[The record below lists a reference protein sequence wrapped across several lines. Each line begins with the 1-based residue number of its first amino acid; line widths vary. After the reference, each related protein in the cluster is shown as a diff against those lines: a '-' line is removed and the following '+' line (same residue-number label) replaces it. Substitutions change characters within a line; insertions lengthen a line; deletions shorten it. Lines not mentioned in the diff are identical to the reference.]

1 MTRTGA
7 VVSGGRRA
15 SAAIVLALV
24 LPLLAP
30 GRLPGQPAPAPVQAV
45 SGARAY
51 EHVMALSQRVGPHV
65 AGTPEDRTTATYIAR
80 QLESDGYAVE
90 WQAFPF
96 RYFNT
101 RSVELTVPSQRTLV
115 LHPQVMIYSPSSPAG
130 GITADLADAGIGRPD
145 DVRGRPVA
153 GKVALVGRGTL
164 SFRDKAMN
172 AAAAG
177 AAAVIIYNSRAE
189 AFVGT
194 IGGADVKIP
203 VVSISGAEGLQLL
216 DLVRSGTVTVHLNV
230 QTMSETRTTWN
241 IIGTKTGTRDP
252 HRVLVVGGHR
262 DTVAAGPGANDNT
275 SGTAVT
281 LELARALS
289 RVPLAATVRFVLF
302 GAEEEGLNG
311 SDYYAKHMGNTDS
324 VIGMVN
330 LDMEGVGERLQLA
343 WFRGPDTLVTLAAR
357 LAEQLGIRTFA
368 ARSEGSDHLSFERV
382 GVPVVF
388 LLRPDDP
395 LIHTPRDTADR
406 VDPRLLEA
414 SGRLAAAIVLNLAG
428 PGP

>member
-1 MTRTGA
+1 M
-7 VVSGGRRA
+7 
-15 SAAIVLALV
+15 LALV
-24 LPLLAP
+24 LPLFAP
-30 GRLPGQPAPAPVQAV
+30 GRLPGQPAPVPAPVQAV

-51 EHVMALSQRVGPHV
+51 EHVVALSQRVGPHV

-96 RYFNT
+96 RYFGV
-101 RSVELTVPSQRTLV
+101 RSMEVTVPSQSTLV
-115 LHPQVMIYSPSSPAG
+115 LHPQVMIYSPSSAAG
-130 GITADLADAGIGRPD
+130 GITTGLVDAGIGRPD
-145 DVRGRPVA
+145 DMRGRPLA
-153 GKVALVGRGTL
+153 GNVALVARGTL
-164 SFRDKAMN
+164 PFRDKAVN

-177 AAAVIIYNSRAE
+177 AVAIIIYNSRAE

-203 VVSISGAEGLQLL
+203 VVSVSGAEGLQLL
-216 DLVRSGTVTVHLNV
+216 DLARSGTVMVHLNV
-230 QTMSETRTTWN
+230 QTVSETRTTWN

-311 SDYYAKHMGNTDS
+311 SDYYTKHMGNTDS

-395 LIHTPRDTADR
+395 LIHTPKDIADR
-406 VDPRLLEA
+406 VDPKLLEA

-428 PGP
+428 AGP